1 MGCLAAA
8 MEACPVKLNVA
19 AALATASAAAVGLRS
34 SGPSERV
41 TLWPGFGASG
51 WYRVA

>member
-19 AALATASAAAVGLRS
+19 AALASASAAAERLRS
-34 SGPSERV
+34 SDPSERN
-41 TLWPGFGASG
+41 A
-51 WYRVA
+51 